1 MADPFG
7 LILGIG
13 TTAMNNAWADARAR
27 EDRAQNYMY
36 NEMAAQN
43 ADKRTRALYE
53 DYYSPEALMRQ
64 YNEAGLSP
72 SLMFGGTPGQGGMAG
87 AKGNGASGP
96 QTPFMP
102 LSAIEIAQIGLV
114 RAETEKT
121 KAETANVKQDTIN
134 KQAQELWQTY
144 VNEQKLIETRI
155 TTKSFL
161 NDKGEYTSLFELAN
175 TSYDYDNFLKNVK
188 SIKDDE
194 LQGDISTEE
203 GQKVLRSIFLNANR
217 MERDIKVL
225 SEEGVNADFQKS
237 VLETLSKEGF
247 AQQNATTCI
256 KQLEAAA
263 EVADLT
269 KEQRG
274 AWNNII
280 ESLRK
285 KNSTVADIIIVMS
298 MIFNQAA
305 SHWNAGPF
313 KQ

>member
-64 YNEAGLSP
+64 YIEAGLSP

-87 AKGNGASGP
+87 SKGNGPSGP

-102 LSAIEIAQIGLV
+102 LSAIEIAQIGLI

-121 KAETANVKQDTIN
+121 NAETANVKQDTIN

-175 TSYDYDNFLKNVK
+175 
-188 SIKDDE
+188 
-194 LQGDISTEE
+194 IS
-203 GQKVLRSIFLNANR
+203 
-217 MERDIKVL
+217 
-225 SEEGVNADFQKS
+225 
-237 VLETLSKEGF
+237 
-247 AQQNATTCI
+247 
-256 KQLEAAA
+256 
-263 EVADLT
+263 
-269 KEQRG
+269 
-274 AWNNII
+274 
-280 ESLRK
+280 
-285 KNSTVADIIIVMS
+285 
-298 MIFNQAA
+298 
-305 SHWNAGPF
+305 
-313 KQ
+313 